1 MGKDHILGG
10 MEKKR
15 RSKTEC
21 EISARLKGQCE
32 RSNLVLKGIQVI
44 LGVIRTK
51 TRRKRD
57 LGLRRALNS
66 RDRGARLIGNGRHVK
81 CSYKK
86 YFND

>member
-10 MEKKR
+10 MKKKKK
-15 RSKTEC
+15 SKAEC

-44 LGVIRTK
+44 LGVIRAK

-57 LGLRRALNS
+57 PGLRRALNS
-66 RDRGARLIGNGRHVK
+66 RDRGARLMGNGGHVK
-81 CSYKK
+81 C
-86 YFND
+86 F